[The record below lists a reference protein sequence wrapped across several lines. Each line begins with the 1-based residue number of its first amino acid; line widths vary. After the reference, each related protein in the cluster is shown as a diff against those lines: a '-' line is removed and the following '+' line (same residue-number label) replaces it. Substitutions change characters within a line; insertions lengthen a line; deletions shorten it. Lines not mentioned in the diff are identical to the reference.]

1 VDNGLT
7 TIIHDR
13 EFHNLIGAAREES
26 VKAGGFCVEV
36 ESFHI
41 FGHPMSLRVQW
52 LMV

>member
-36 ESFHI
+36 ESFHV
-41 FGHPMSLRVQW
+41 FGHPMSMKQMR